1 MYGVS
6 AKTARIV
13 DTNYKDLDRLRL
25 PAVNVNKKGITRD
38 SGKHKDITQ
47 RCHIFHVTLFCADE
61 QLVNS
66 SLLVQACKR
75 FATHLCETES
85 LSS

>member
-25 PAVNVNKKGITRD
+25 PAVNVNKKGIRRD
-38 SGKHKDITQ
+38 SGKHKDMNT
-47 RCHIFHVTLFCADE
+47 AM
-61 QLVNS
+61 
-66 SLLVQACKR
+66 SLYYFRRV
-75 FATHLCETES
+75 S
-85 LSS
+85 G